1 MLSMETMLIRI
12 LLAVLVGGIIGAER
26 EYRSKSAG
34 FRTIIL
40 ITLGSCLFTVF
51 SAFIGSPGNPDRI
64 ASNIVTGIGFL
75 GAGVIFKSDNRVNGL
90 TTAATIWA
98 SAAMGMGI
106 GAGQYVYAIT
116 GCLVALLVLMLLTKL
131 ENIIDKLNQTRD
143 YKIVCSYDDEKIG
156 YYEERLRQ
164 NHLRFK
170 RNTQSRKENDLTGT
184 WIVQGSEKNHERFI
198 DEILNDNTV
207 KEFEF

>member
-1 MLSMETMLIRI
+1 MVSMGTMLIRI
-12 LLAVLVGGIIGAER
+12 GLAILVGGAIGAER

-40 ITLGSCLFTVF
+40 ITLGSCLFTIF
-51 SAFIGSPGNPDRI
+51 STFIGGPGNPDRI

-75 GAGVIFKSDNRVNGL
+75 GAGVIFKSDNRVSGL
-90 TTAATIWA
+90 TTAAIIWA

-106 GAGQYVYAIT
+106 GAGQYLYAISA
-116 GCLVALLVLMLLTKL
+116 CIIALLVLMLFTKL
-131 ENIIDKLNQTRD
+131 ENKIDKLNQTRD
-143 YKIVCSYDDEKIG
+143 YKIVCAYDDEKIG
-156 YYEERLRQ
+156 YYEKRLKQ

-170 RNTQSRKENDLTGT
+170 RNTQSRKANDLTGT

-198 DEILNDNTV
+198 DEILNDETV